1 MRLRLLP
8 FLIVAAAALFTVKIG
23 NIWEGVS
30 SATAAKAGPEQLAA
44 KQPED
49 EGEVQA
55 ADEESAKTEETSQ
68 AEENRDSVGEAEAM
82 DAEASGDHDGSEEKQ
97 LAANQAEN
105 SGPRD
110 PFSLTDEEINL
121 LQSLSERREVIEQQ
135 ARELDQREVLLKAAE
150 SRIDEKVAE
159 LEALRKSI
167 EELLG
172 EHDEETEAQMKSL
185 VKIYEAMKPKDAA
198 RIFEQLDMV
207 VLLEVIERMK
217 ERKTAPIL
225 ANMDPE
231 RAKTITLELA
241 QRRTLPIAKE

>member
-8 FLIVAAAALFTVKIG
+8 LVIVGAAALFTVKAG
-23 NIWEGVS
+23 NIWQGIS
-30 SATAAKAGPEQLAA
+30 TATAAKAGFEQIAA
-44 KQPED
+44 KPPED
-49 EGEVQA
+49 EAAQA
-55 ADEESAKTEETSQ
+55 AQ
-68 AEENRDSVGEAEAM
+68 AEPEEGAAGETKDMMETASVEAAGA
-82 DAEASGDHDGSEEKQ
+82 DASESK
-97 LAANQAEN
+97 
-105 SGPRD
+105 GTRD

-121 LQSLSERREVIEQQ
+121 LQSLSERREEIEQRGR
-135 ARELDQREVLLKAAE
+135 ALDQREVLLKAAE

-167 EELLG
+167 EGLLE

-207 VLLEVIERMK
+207 VLLDVIERMK

-225 ANMDPE
+225 AKMDPE

-241 QRRTLPIAKE
+241 QRKTLPVAK

>member
-8 FLIVAAAALFTVKIG
+8 FLIVAAAALFTVKVG
-23 NIWEGVS
+23 NIWQGVS
-30 SATAAKAGPEQLAA
+30 SATAAKAGLQQLAA
-44 KQPED
+44 KEPEEAAGEEAATEDGAVMAKDD
-49 EGEVQA
+49 EA
-55 ADEESAKTEETSQ
+55 ADTMAK
-68 AEENRDSVGEAEAM
+68 DEAM
-82 DAEASGDHDGSEEKQ
+82 ATSEATDDASGAETQQIASNNN
-97 LAANQAEN
+97 AATE
-105 SGPRD
+105 PRD

-121 LQSLSERREVIEQQ
+121 LQSLSERREAIEQRG
-135 ARELDQREVLLKAAE
+135 RELDQREILLKAAE

-167 EELLG
+167 EGLLA

-198 RIFEQLDMV
+198 RIFEQLDLV
-207 VLLEVIERMK
+207 VLLDVIERMK

>member
-23 NIWEGVS
+23 NIWQGVS
-30 SATAAKAGPEQLAA
+30 SATAAKADLVQLAA
-44 KQPED
+44 KTPEQD
-49 EGEVQA
+49 A
-55 ADEESAKTEETSQ
+55 
-68 AEENRDSVGEAEAM
+68 GEAKQELGAAESEGAKRSSEAGD
-82 DAEASGDHDGSEEKQ
+82 DAVLSAVAGKVKG
-97 LAANQAEN
+97 AG
-105 SGPRD
+105 GPD
-110 PFSLTDEEINL
+110 PFTLTDEEINL
-121 LQSLSERREVIEQQ
+121 LQSLSKRRESIEQQ
-135 ARELDQREVLLKAAE
+135 ARELEQREVLLKAAE

-167 EELLG
+167 EGLVE
-172 EHDEETEAQMKSL
+172 EHDEEADAQIKSL

-207 VLLEVIERMK
+207 VLLSVIERMK

-241 QRRTLPIAKE
+241 QRRSLPIAKN